1 MQTRYRWFRI
11 QLPARARDLGA
22 LVASRPFHSTSMHG
36 FARVP
41 DAFNGASYR
50 FLWSSR
56 VVVTKL
62 DTEGLPI
69 YEQIESVSFTDFALV
84 EISDLIFLRVENPG
98 RNVRDLLNALET
110 LAGIGFTAKPLT
122 FDKALPTT
130 VFSSVDAS
138 KLVGLKI
145 VGAVLADDLLARM
158 EFVSKEGMVVENM
171 KVLDGLKYKVEHAV
185 FEVLFAGLKG
195 QISFAANGTVKISGQ
210 VAPMLVSMVEK
221 DLNLFV

>member
-1 MQTRYRWFRI
+1 MQTKYKWFRI
-11 QLPARARDLGA
+11 QLPARARDLTA
-22 LVASRPFHSTSMHG
+22 LFATRPFDSISTHG

-41 DAFNGASYR
+41 GVFGGASYR
-50 FLWSSR
+50 FLWRSR

-62 DTEGLPI
+62 DLEGLPT

-98 RNVRDLLNALET
+98 RSVRDLLNALET
-110 LAGIGFTAKPLT
+110 LAGIGFTAKPIT
-122 FDKALPTT
+122 FDKGQPST

-158 EFVSKEGMVVENM
+158 EFVSKEGMLIENM

-185 FEVLFAGLKG
+185 FELLLGGLKG
-195 QISFAANGTVKISGQ
+195 QISFSTNGTVKISGQ

-221 DLNLFV
+221 DLHLFI